1 MRKADIVSAGV
12 VAVFGLIVLLVVI
25 PIWVPGHME
34 GGSYG
39 LRAQD
44 FPLVTAVSFTLFA
57 GAFMV
62 FRAFFSK
69 ADETDEPPITARSWR
84 FLAIAGGVLA
94 AITVLLDTV
103 RFLAGGPVA
112 VGAFMVMMGERR
124 PLPVI
129 ALSLAAPLAVWLFF
143 WKFLEFPLP

>member
-12 VAVFGLIVLLVVI
+12 VAVFGLFVLLVVI
-25 PIWVPGHME
+25 PVWVPGHLE
-34 GGSYG
+34 GGGYG

-44 FPLVTAVSFTLFA
+44 FPLFTAISFSLFA
-57 GAFMV
+57 AGLFAYRV
-62 FRAFFSK
+62 FFTK
-69 ADETDEPPITARSWR
+69 PDEAEESPIPPKSWR

-103 RFLAGGPVA
+103 GFLAGGPVA

-124 PLPVI
+124 PLPVVS
-129 ALSLAAPLAVWLFF
+129 LSLAAPLAVWLFF